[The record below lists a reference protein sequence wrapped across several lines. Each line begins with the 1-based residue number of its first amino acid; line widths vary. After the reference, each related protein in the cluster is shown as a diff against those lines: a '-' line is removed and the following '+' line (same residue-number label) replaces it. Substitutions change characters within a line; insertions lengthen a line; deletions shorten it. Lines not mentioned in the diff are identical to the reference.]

1 MRLSESPLQNIVYS
15 PSIIDMIQWTLVEV
29 IIIKKDWQ
37 YKAGRGRLPPY
48 QSEDPSPTHQPTE
61 EKKRKGK

>member
-1 MRLSESPLQNIVYS
+1 MCEWINRTCGIVPYCYS
-15 PSIIDMIQWTLVEV
+15 SFLTAI

-37 YKAGRGRLPPY
+37 CKAGRGRLTPY
-48 QSEDPSPTHQPTE
+48 KSEDPSNTLYQPIE